1 MRVRRPL
8 NRLCASLSIA
18 ALLVSGPARA
28 DILDIAI
35 EVVKPELAPAKPL
48 LKCMIGGTAAATCVK
63 QAAVQQGNEQIDQ
76 TKQDIQNDPDF
87 QEVMEVYQYANTQQ
101 WAKLIAKVGVTAA
114 CAAFAIPGSN
124 ILCDEFSG
132 ELVSAGAFVGN
143 QSAGVVNDVGKTV
156 GKLIESGLVTLSCAI
171 GFGCPQEADP
181 TKYTVDLGAGNGKFT
196 IDKWDLAE
204 VWKIDYAARVG
215 EGIKARISDHRHLAR
230 MIASD
235 PPTRFLNVVYSYDD
249 DALGSVSVHKREK
262 QMRDEGAG
270 DVNQTGLFPR
280 AFMPY
285 GKEFNA
291 RWIVMVNKATADSL
305 EGTANTFNQYSHIYL
320 TAVLSGLSFAHF
332 EETNPVTK
340 FWAFPKLQPWQK
352 NAINTCRAKVEDPA
366 RALPMWA
373 AGAAQAQDDG
383 SNGPASLVAGQGAP
397 HWAEVTD
404 WCRNVFASA
413 LFKDM
418 AKRRK
423 AFDAALKMGC
433 AQKQKGTKGLDC
445 IVKESSKVSLVSGGL
460 KQCYIAYSS
469 QGKKYCKGI
478 VPRGPAV
485 VEPDPVIVLVKPKLP
500 QPIDDADIPL
510 QNGSVL
516 GKKKVPRKAV
526 PLEPDLQQIEQSNQP
541 ETPILV
547 PLKPVQTRPAL
558 AAAKSTL
565 CHFTSGPR
573 ADQTQDYAP
582 MAPIPVGSSCQDAR
596 GSFGIVVAQ

>member
-28 DILDIAI
+28 DNLDIAI
-35 EVVKPELAPAKPL
+35 NIVAPQLASKKAI
-48 LKCMIGGTAAATCVK
+48 LKCAIGGKKLQTCAEQAGLQVLDEALIDNMQEILYIEGLAADKNWSGLVTR
-63 QAAVQQGNEQIDQ
+63 I
-76 TKQDIQNDPDF
+76 
-87 QEVMEVYQYANTQQ
+87 
-101 WAKLIAKVGVTAA
+101 GVVAA
-114 CAAFAIPGSN
+114 CTAFPSAAGGAVCGKFVGTLVKSGEFAINAGPVV
-124 ILCDEFSG
+124 
-132 ELVSAGAFVGN
+132 VSSVGN
-143 QSAGVVNDVGKTV
+143 AV

-181 TKYTVDLGAGNGKFT
+181 TKYTVDLETAGKFT

-204 VWKIDYAARVG
+204 VWKIDYAARMG
-215 EGIKARISDHRHLAR
+215 EGIKARISDHKHLAR

-262 QMRDEGAG
+262 QMRDEKAG

-305 EGTANTFNQYSHIYL
+305 GDTANTFNESTQTYL
-320 TAVLSGLSFAHF
+320 TYAL
-332 EETNPVTK
+332 
-340 FWAFPKLQPWQK
+340 PKLSIANFDGKLKLPIGWDTDIIK
-352 NAINTCRAKVEDPA
+352 LCHVSIEEPA

-373 AGAAQAQDDG
+373 AGSLQAHDG
-383 SNGPASLVAGQGAP
+383 GFGVPASLILGQGAK
-397 HWAEVTD
+397 HWSKVD
-404 WCRNVFASA
+404 VWCQSHFALALSA
-413 LFKDM
+413 DM
-418 AKRRK
+418 TLRRK

-433 AQKQKGTKGLDC
+433 KRRENDAKGLNC
-445 IVKESSKVSLVSGGL
+445 KVPASSEKIVLMPEGL
-460 KQCYIAYSS
+460 KLCYKAYAPKD
-469 QGKKYCKGI
+469 KKYCKE
-478 VPRGPAV
+478 VTPQRGLQ
-485 VEPDPVIVLVKPKLP
+485 VEPAPVIVQVRPKLP
-500 QPIDDADIPL
+500 QPIDEADIPL

-526 PLEPDLQQIEQSNQP
+526 PIEPDLQQTEQSNQP

-596 GSFGIVVAQ
+596 GSFGIVVTQ

>member
-28 DILDIAI
+28 DNLDIAI
-35 EVVKPELAPAKPL
+35 KIVAPELASKKAV
-48 LKCMIGGTAAATCVK
+48 LKCAIGGKKLQTCAEQLGLQVLDETVISNMQEIVYIGGLADNKDWSRLVTHLGVVVACTAFPSAAGGAVCGKFAGTLVK
-63 QAAVQQGNEQIDQ
+63 SGE
-76 TKQDIQNDPDF
+76 
-87 QEVMEVYQYANTQQ
+87 
-101 WAKLIAKVGVTAA
+101 
-114 CAAFAIPGSN
+114 FAINAGP
-124 ILCDEFSG
+124 
-132 ELVSAGAFVGN
+132 LVVKEVGGA
-143 QSAGVVNDVGKTV
+143 V

-181 TKYTVDLGAGNGKFT
+181 TKYTVDLGAGNGAFT

-204 VWKIDYAARVG
+204 VWKIDYAARMG
-215 EGIKARISDHRHLAR
+215 EGIKARISDPKHLAR

-249 DALGSVSVHKREK
+249 DALGSISVHKREK

-305 EGTANTFNQYSHIYL
+305 EDTAKAFKQNSKNYMEVVLPELSDQYFD
-320 TAVLSGLSFAHF
+320 TAAPALKGWS
-332 EETNPVTK
+332 K
-340 FWAFPKLQPWQK
+340 KL
-352 NAINTCRAKVEDPA
+352 IDMCRVKVDDPA
-366 RALPMWA
+366 RALPMWLD
-373 AGAAQAQDDG
+373 GATLARDDG
-383 SNGPASLVAGQGAP
+383 SYSPRTRIPGITNIQLTKVKDWCHRTFRPILEHDVITRRVAYFKAQDMGCERKENGERGLNCT
-397 HWAEVTD
+397 AEVGSG
-404 WCRNVFASA
+404 NF
-413 LFKDM
+413 
-418 AKRRK
+418 
-423 AFDAALKMGC
+423 
-433 AQKQKGTKGLDC
+433 
-445 IVKESSKVSLVSGGL
+445 SLISGGL
-460 KQCYIAYSS
+460 KQCYIAYRHLA
-469 QGKKYCKGI
+469 KKYCKGI
-478 VPRGPAV
+478 VPRAQTPT
-485 VEPDPVIVLVKPKLP
+485 EPDAAILEIKPKQT

-526 PLEPDLQQIEQSNQP
+526 PIEPDLQQTEQSNQP
-541 ETPILV
+541 DTQVLV
-547 PLKPVQTRPAL
+547 PLKPIQTRPVL